1 MRKRILLI
9 FSFLISATSAL
20 TDADDVTA
28 LQTLYSSLGSPWS
41 LTSWVSNNGDPCGQS
56 WKGVVCASS
65 AVTEINLSG
74 LGLNGPLSYNLGLLK
89 SLHVMDLS
97 NNQIS
102 GDTPYSL
109 PPNLATLNLGSNSLA
124 GNVPYSLSTMTGL
137 ANLYLGNNRFS
148 GNLPD
153 VFSKLGNLTV
163 LDVSFNNM
171 SGNLPQSFSSLY
183 SLSSL
188 YMQNNHFTGDLNVL
202 ANLQLQNLNIEN
214 NQFSGWLP
222 ASFSSISN
230 LRVGG
235 NSFSSSPA
243 PPPPPFTAPPPVPT
257 SGQEPN
263 SRAGSTNAENGKKSS
278 INGGAIAGIVFAL
291 ILGIVVAGLVVV
303 FMRRRSRHN
312 VNDEEKFQ
320 STAPVLGSYTPE
332 TPAKEKHEFM
342 ASLLPP
348 ETVLKPPPSENFKE
362 PIIEKVLGRKASSR
376 RAKSAI
382 SASAYSVADLQLATN
397 SFSQEQLL
405 GTGALGPV
413 YRGELPNG
421 KLLAVRKVDLS
432 STPSVQKEDDFMEVV
447 SRISRL
453 RHANLAELVG
463 YCAEH
468 GQRLLVYEYFQRGA
482 LSDILHTWDE
492 SFRSE
497 LTWNIRVKIA
507 LGTAR
512 ALEYL
517 HEECQ
522 PAVIHRNFKSANI
535 LLDDELN
542 PHLSDSG
549 IPTLSSN
556 PDMQVSTTVFPAGY
570 NAPECTMSGIY
581 TWESDVYSFGVVML
595 ELLTGRK
602 PMDSTRPRAEQSLV
616 RWATPQL
623 HDIDALGSMA
633 DPILNGL
640 YPAKSL
646 SRFADII
653 AQCIQPEM
661 EFRPPMSE
669 VVQSLVRLMQRASLN
684 KRRPGEDQN

>member
-1 MRKRILLI
+1 MRLLFIL
-9 FSFLISATSAL
+9 SFLIPAASAL
-20 TDADDVTA
+20 TDANDVTA
-28 LQTLYSSLGSPWS
+28 LQTLYTSLGSPWL
-41 LTSWVSNNGDPCGQS
+41 LTSWVSSNGDPCGQS
-56 WKGVVCASS
+56 WKGVVCTGS

-74 LGLNGPLSYNLGLLK
+74 LGLNGPLSYNLGSLT

-97 NNQIS
+97 NNQLS
-102 GDTPYSL
+102 GDMPYSI
-109 PPNLATLNLGSNSLA
+109 PPNLQTLNLGSNSLT
-124 GNVPYSLSTMTGL
+124 GSLPYSLSSMTGL
-137 ANLYLGNNRFS
+137 VNLYLGNNRLS
-148 GNLPD
+148 GNLQD

-188 YMQNNHFTGDLNVL
+188 YLQNNHFTGDLNVL
-202 ANLQLQNLNIEN
+202 ANLKLQDLNIEN

-222 ASFSSISN
+222 ASFSSIPN
-230 LRVGG
+230 LRDGG

-243 PPPPPFTAPPPVPT
+243 PPPPPFTPPPPVPT
-257 SGQEPN
+257 SSGQEPN
-263 SRAGSTNAENGKKSS
+263 TKATSGNAGSGKKSS

-291 ILGIVVAGLVVV
+291 IIGVIVAGLIVV
-303 FMRRRSRHN
+303 FLRRRSRHN
-312 VNDEEKFQ
+312 GNDEEKFQ

-332 TPAKEKHEFM
+332 TPAVKEKHEFM
-342 ASLLPP
+342 TSLLPQ
-348 ETVLKPPPSENFKE
+348 ETVLKPPPSETFKE
-362 PIIEKVLGRKASSR
+362 PIIEKVLGRKASTR
-376 RAKSAI
+376 RAKTPI
-382 SASAYSVADLQLATN
+382 SASAYSVADLQMATN

-413 YRGELPNG
+413 YRGELSNG
-421 KLLAVRKVDLS
+421 KLLAVRKIDLS
-432 STPSVQKEDDFMEVV
+432 SAPSVQKEEDFMEVI
-447 SRISRL
+447 SSISRL
-453 RHANLAELVG
+453 RHANLAEMVG

-522 PAVIHRNFKSANI
+522 PAVIHRNLKSANI
-535 LLDDELN
+535 LLDEELN
-542 PHLSDSG
+542 PHLSDCGLS
-549 IPTLSSN
+549 TLSSN
-556 PDMQVSTTVFPAGY
+556 PDMQVSTTVFPSGY
-570 NAPECTMSGIY
+570 SAPECTMSGIY

-623 HDIDALGSMA
+623 HDIDALASMV
-633 DPILNGL
+633 DPCLNGM

-684 KRRPGEDQN
+684 KRRPGED